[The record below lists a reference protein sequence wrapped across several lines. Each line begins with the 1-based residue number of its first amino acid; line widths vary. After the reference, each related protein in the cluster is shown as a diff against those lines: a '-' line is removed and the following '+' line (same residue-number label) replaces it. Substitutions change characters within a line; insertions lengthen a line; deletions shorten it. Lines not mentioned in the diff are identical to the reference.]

1 MLLKVLAIA
10 VVIAALMIIYICLAH
25 RFQWKNVPETVV
37 LLLFSLILIA
47 CVAAGASVLYALI
60 IGYVIFAAYGLCAKH
75 TPLQVL
81 QMSVRGIMTVKNVMI
96 TLLLI
101 GMLTA
106 LWRASGTI
114 PTIVCYAAGFISPSI
129 FLLVA
134 FVLNCMVSFLL
145 GTAFGTAAT
154 MGAICMTMALTLKLD
169 PLLVGGAILSG
180 AYFGDRCSPVSTSA
194 LLTAELTKTNIF
206 GNIIRMVKT
215 SAVPF
220 CASCLIYAGIGF
232 LTSKHTGAQFDVRA
246 LFAQEF
252 VIGFIT
258 LIPAALILLLSLL
271 RINVKKTMLASIVCS
286 ILICA
291 FYQGLPLKEIAG
303 ISVFGYHSLN
313 PAITEMISGGG
324 IISMVKVVAIVCL
337 SSSYAGIFKET
348 GLLDHLKAG
357 ISRLGFKCSAFAA
370 ILFTSLITSM
380 IACNQTLA
388 IMLTEQLC
396 DAVEKDKKRFAI
408 HLENSV
414 VLVAPLIPWSIAGG
428 APLASMGAPA
438 AALLAACYL
447 YLLPLWNLFTETRR
461 FKAVNRNKD

>member
-1 MLLKVLAIA
+1 MLLKIVAIA
-10 VVIAALMIIYICLAH
+10 VVIAALTIIYICLAR
-25 RFQWKNVPETVV
+25 RFHWKHTKETVT

-47 CVAAGASVLYALI
+47 CVATGASVLYALV
-60 IGYVIFAAYGLCAKH
+60 IGYMLFAAYALSGRH

-81 QMSVRGIMTVKNVMI
+81 RMSIRGIMTVKNVML

-134 FVLNCMVSFLL
+134 FLLNCMVSFLL

-154 MGAICMTMALTLKLD
+154 MGAICMTMALALKLD
-169 PLLVGGAILSG
+169 PVLVGGSILSG

-194 LLTAELTKTNIF
+194 LLTAELTGTNIF
-206 GNIIRMVKT
+206 SNIIRMVKT

-220 CASCLIYAGIGF
+220 CGTCLIYTGIGF
-232 LTSKHTGAQFDVRA
+232 LTARHGAAQFHVRA
-246 LFAQEF
+246 LFEKEF
-252 VIGFIT
+252 VIGVLT
-258 LIPAALILLLSLL
+258 LIPAVMILILSLL

-286 ILICA
+286 VVLCV
-291 FYQGLPLKEIAG
+291 FYQGLPLKEIFT
-303 ISVFGYHSLN
+303 ISVFGYHSSDPNL
-313 PAITEMISGGG
+313 AGMISGGG

-348 GLLDHLKAG
+348 GLLDHLKTG
-357 ISRLGFKCSAFAA
+357 ISRLGSRCSAFAA
-370 ILFTSLITSM
+370 ILATSLITSM

-388 IMLTEQLC
+388 IMLTQQLC
-396 DAVEKDKKRFAI
+396 DRVEQDKKRFAI

-414 VLVAPLIPWSIAGG
+414 VVIAPLIPWSIAGG
-428 APLASMGAPA
+428 APLASMGAPT

-447 YLLPLWNLFTETRR
+447 YLLPLWNLIQV
-461 FKAVNRNKD
+461 KGDPL

>member
-1 MLLKVLAIA
+1 MPFRIIAIIA
-10 VVIAALMIIYICLAH
+10 VIAILSIVYLCLARRH
-25 RFQWKNVPETVV
+25 RWNNAMETAV

-47 CVAAGASVLYALI
+47 CVATKTSVLYALV
-60 IGYVIFAAYGLCAKH
+60 IGYFIFAAYALLEKYK
-75 TPLQVL
+75 PLQIL
-81 QMSVRGIMTVKNVMI
+81 RMSAQGILAVKNVLI

-134 FVLNCMVSFLL
+134 FLLNCMVSFLL

-169 PLLVGGAILSG
+169 PVLVGGAILSG

-194 LLTAELTKTNIF
+194 LLTAELTGTNIF
-206 GNIIRMVKT
+206 VNIIRMVKT

-220 CASCLIYAGIGF
+220 CAACLIYTGVGF
-232 LTSKHTGAQFDVRA
+232 LTSPHTELQFHVQA
-246 LFAQEF
+246 LFAED
-252 VIGFIT
+252 FILGWLT
-258 LIPAALILLLSLL
+258 LLPAMLILLLSLL
-271 RINVKKTMLASIVCS
+271 RINVKKTMLSS
-286 ILICA
+286 ILCSA
-291 FYQGLPLKEIAG
+291 LLCVFYQGLQPGEVFKIA
-303 ISVFGYHSLN
+303 VLGYHSTN
-313 PAITEMISGGG
+313 PDIAGMISGGG
-324 IISMVKVVAIVCL
+324 IVSMVKVVAIVCL

-348 GLLDHLKAG
+348 GLLDHLKLG
-357 ISRLGFKCSAFAA
+357 ISHLAGRCSAFAA
-370 ILFTSLITSM
+370 ILVTSVITGM

-396 DAVEKDKKRFAI
+396 DTVEPDKKRFAI
-408 HLENSV
+408 HLENTV
-414 VLVAPLIPWSIAGG
+414 VVVAPLIPWSIAGG

-447 YLLPLWNLFTETRR
+447 YLLPLWNLIAESRYY
-461 FKAVNRNKD
+461 KKSKLNH